1 MLGPGLR
8 DICRVDTDVLES
20 AAGLA
25 WKRRETGTQAEGTVL
40 ACAKGALAAGQGL
53 QLVLV

>member
-1 MLGPGLR
+1 M
-8 DICRVDTDVLES
+8 DTDVLES

-25 WKRRETGTQAEGTVL
+25 WKRRGPGTQAEGTVL
-40 ACAKGALAAGQGL
+40 ACAKGALYTGQSL